1 MIKQVRRWLPKTS
14 MTILGD
20 GGFATASFC
29 WACFRL
35 NMDFISRLRIDAR
48 LYDFPPERIPG
59 SPGRPATKGQKLISF
74 KDMLKVEGL
83 PWKEVEIN
91 GYGEKRYSIKYMT
104 NTALWYVEGYMP
116 IPVRW
121 VLVVDPIGKK
131 DPVPLFS
138 TNVNL
143 KAERIIELF
152 IERWS
157 IEVTFEEVRAHL
169 GVETQRQWSDGAIAR
184 TTPALMGIFSLLCLM
199 AASLVKGGEM
209 EKGEAAWYQ
218 KNSGTFSD
226 VLTTVR
232 KELWRG
238 LYFNGVSE
246 NSMSRENQ
254 NSKWTDWLIDMLGS
268 AA

>member
-1 MIKQVRRWLPKTS
+1 
-14 MTILGD
+14 
-20 GGFATASFC
+20 
-29 WACFRL
+29 
-35 NMDFISRLRIDAR
+35 
-48 LYDFPPERIPG
+48 
-59 SPGRPATKGQKLISF
+59 
-74 KDMLKVEGL
+74 
-83 PWKEVEIN
+83 
-91 GYGEKRYSIKYMT
+91 
-104 NTALWYVEGYMP
+104 MP

-121 VLVVDPIGKK
+121 VLVVDPTGKK

-138 TNVNL
+138 TNVSL
-143 KAERIIELF
+143 SAERIIELF

-184 TTPALMGIFSLLCLM
+184 TTPALMGLFSLLCLI
-199 AASLVKGGEM
+199 AAALLKGKEI

-218 KNSGTFSD
+218 KSSGTFSD

-232 KELWRG
+232 KELWKN

-246 NSMSRENQ
+246 NSMRRENQ
-254 NSKWTDWLIDMLGS
+254 NHKWFDWLIDILGS